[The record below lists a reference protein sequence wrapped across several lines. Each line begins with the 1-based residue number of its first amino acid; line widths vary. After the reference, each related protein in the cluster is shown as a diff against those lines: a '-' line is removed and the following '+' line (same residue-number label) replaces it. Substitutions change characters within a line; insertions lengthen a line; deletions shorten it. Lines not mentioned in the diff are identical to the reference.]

1 MHDIEPHFQW
11 REKYIAS
18 EDENT
23 PFYGQSY
30 SEFSFTNKVYNYFV
44 HPQWDSIGSET
55 LYVKLIYADYIEG
68 SAIIQLI
75 GEWNDCLH
83 NDIMLLKRNL
93 IDLLIKEDIS
103 KFVILCDHVMSFH
116 ASDDAY
122 YEEWHEEVSEEFGW
136 VSFINVRDHIEQE
149 MLSANIQYYIKL
161 GEVYN
166 EFFWQKLKPE
176 ILIREVEHRIHNHQK
191 ALY

>member
-1 MHDIEPHFQW
+1 MHDIEPHFRW

-18 EDENT
+18 EDQNT
-23 PFYGQSY
+23 PFYGESY
-30 SEFSFTNKVYNYFV
+30 SEFSFSKKVYNYYV

-55 LYVKLIYADYIEG
+55 LYVKLIYADYLEG
-68 SAIIQLI
+68 YAIIQLI

-93 IDLLIKEDIS
+93 IDVLIKEDIS

-149 MLSANIQYYIKL
+149 MLSANIQYYIQL